1 MLKSWGSSHW
11 GPLYP
16 ASHLSRTHDKTVWC
30 HMLHTLGLC
39 NSFVFVSWFKL
50 WHFILLPPHLMLL
63 WWNPLTLTHFYVFI
77 WNIYS
82 RGSYKPAG
90 GHVVLVDLT
99 FPVNA
104 EAGEAVGTRDGHSR
118 VETFSVIHNPGVW
131 KEETRN
137 QRHKVRT
144 IKGFLLLI
152 YILLHIDL

>member
-1 MLKSWGSSHW
+1 MRSINLDSSKNK
-11 GPLYP
+11 
-16 ASHLSRTHDKTVWC
+16 R
-30 HMLHTLGLC
+30 
-39 NSFVFVSWFKL
+39 
-50 WHFILLPPHLMLL
+50 FIFMYLFE
-63 WWNPLTLTHFYVFI
+63 TFTAF
-77 WNIYS
+77 
-82 RGSYKPAG
+82 YKPAG

-131 KEETRN
+131 KDETRN

-152 YILLHIDL
+152 YILLYIDL